1 MAAHDQSGGDGVALE
16 LSDGR
21 GMPVATVREL
31 VSRPVSAVQLAGEPT
46 SHCSAWSEYRCRA
59 APPPPSVRPY
69 GAPPTSAS
77 AFQPTPASV
86 NSPPSRPFPT

>member
-31 VSRPVSAVQLAGEPT
+31 VSRPVSAVQLAGGADESLFGLERVPLPGG
-46 SHCSAWSEYRCRA
+46 A
-59 APPPPSVRPY
+59 PPSVRPY

-77 AFQPTPASV
+77 V